1 MKANELRIGNWVN
14 VTDKDYQVTQILERG
29 VNCGHI
35 GAMYDLVK
43 PIPLTDEWLLKFG
56 YTNTNEEYL
65 TGTLWRKG
73 DDVHLP
79 ILIDKRGVV
88 GILIYGSFKYLEAG
102 ISVHRLQN
110 LYFAITGEELT
121 IKIEE

>member
-1 MKANELRIGNWVN
+1 MTIKARELRIGNWVN
-14 VTDKDYQVTQILERG
+14 GNSPFQVSGGDIALA
-29 VNCGHI
+29 HI
-35 GAMYDLVK
+35 REKALK
-43 PIPLTDEWLLKFG
+43 TIHWTPIPLTEEWLVKFG

-88 GILIYGSFKYLEAG
+88 GILIYGAFKYLELG
-102 ISVHRLQN
+102 ITVHRLQN
-110 LYFAITGEELT
+110 LYFALTNEELT
-121 IKIEE
+121 IK

>member
-1 MKANELRIGNWVN
+1 MEANELRRGNWVN

-43 PIPLTDEWLLKFG
+43 PIPLTEEWLLKFG

-65 TGTLWRKG
+65 TGNA
-73 DDVHLP
+73 VE
-79 ILIDKRGVV
+79 KRRRC
-88 GILIYGSFKYLEAG
+88 SFAN
-102 ISVHRLQN
+102 SHRQKRCCGYSHIRLV
-110 LYFAITGEELT
+110 EVP
-121 IKIEE
+121 